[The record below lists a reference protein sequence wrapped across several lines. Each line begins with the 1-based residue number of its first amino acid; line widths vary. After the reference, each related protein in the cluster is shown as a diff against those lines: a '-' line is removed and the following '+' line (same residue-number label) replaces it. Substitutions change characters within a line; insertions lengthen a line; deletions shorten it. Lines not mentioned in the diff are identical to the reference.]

1 MTATVQMDQTE
12 QTIRDFGEQW
22 TAYPENRGYYASSE
36 LFRDLVHPFLTDH
49 DIRGKRIA
57 EIGSGAGRIV
67 NMLLAAGAG
76 HVVAIEPS
84 AAFDVLTRNVADPA
98 RTTLIHARGEN
109 LPDDSDLD
117 YVLSIGVIHHIP
129 DPAPVIDA
137 AWRALRP
144 GGQCLI
150 WVYGREGNRLYL
162 FLATPLRTLTKRLP
176 HRMTAGLVRVID
188 VPLVAYLGLAKLLK
202 VPLWNYLRNVL
213 SRMSGADRRLI
224 IYDQLNPAWAR
235 YYTGDEARALLSERG
250 FQDVRVHHRHGYSWT
265 IIGTKPD

>member
-1 MTATVQMDQTE
+1 MDQTE
-12 QTIRDFGEQW
+12 QTIRDFGVQW
-22 TAYPENRGYYASSE
+22 TAYPENTGYYASSE
-36 LFRDLVHPFLTDH
+36 LFRDLVHPFLTED
-49 DIRGKRIA
+49 DIRGKHIA
-57 EIGSGAGRIV
+57 EIGSGTGRIV

-84 AAFDVLTRNVADPA
+84 AAFDVLTRNVSDPA
-98 RTTLIHARGEN
+98 RTTLIRARGEE
-109 LPDDSDLD
+109 LPADSDLD

-129 DPAPVIDA
+129 DPAPVLDA
-137 AWRALRP
+137 ACRALRP

-150 WVYGREGNRLYL
+150 WVYGREGNRMYL
-162 FLATPLRTLTKRLP
+162 FLVTPVRALTKRLP
-176 HRMTAGLVRVID
+176 HWMTAALVRAID
-188 VPLVAYLGLAKLLK
+188 VPLVAYMALARFLK

-250 FQDVRVHHRHGYSWT
+250 FQDVRLHHRHGYSWT
-265 IIGTKPD
+265 VIGTKPK